1 MSSTQIILCKDA
13 EENVDLIVGFFC
25 RIETLAER
33 KQRFVS
39 EKIHIEDKIEELET
53 ENGKLEEDLKT
64 VKDNFMSLERRVER
78 LICRVEGQ
86 SPVLSQAEEWM
97 RDEIEGLNSHMQ
109 VMHRRLLEVG
119 SNNCILCFLSTPHLN
134 TR

>member
-1 MSSTQIILCKDA
+1 
-13 EENVDLIVGFFC
+13 
-25 RIETLAER
+25 
-33 KQRFVS
+33 
-39 EKIHIEDKIEELET
+39 
-53 ENGKLEEDLKT
+53 
-64 VKDNFMSLERRVER
+64 MSLERRVER

-119 SNNCILCFLSTPHLN
+119 FNNCILCFLSTYCAVVPIFIIAK
-134 TR
+134 